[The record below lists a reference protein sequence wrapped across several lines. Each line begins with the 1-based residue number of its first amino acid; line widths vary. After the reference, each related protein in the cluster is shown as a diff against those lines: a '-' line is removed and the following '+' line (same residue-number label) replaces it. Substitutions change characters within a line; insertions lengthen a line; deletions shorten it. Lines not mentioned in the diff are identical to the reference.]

1 MVKLF
6 ISVFAYFRLHKK
18 QLYALLALTVAAF
31 LLLLLRLHYKEDIS
45 DFLPD
50 IPANKRMTEVFRQM
64 ENADK
69 IIIGFSR
76 KDSRNGEDEITEA
89 IDRFVTVLQDIDSLH
104 TVRDVV
110 SQVDE
115 SRMLRI
121 FEFIRDNVPYY
132 LTETDYRR
140 MDSLLAANNTETQI
154 LEDRQQLML
163 PSGSFLKQTILHD
176 PLHLFSPLFQR
187 MDHFK
192 AGDGFEVR
200 NGYLFSDNGKKGL
213 VILTSPYGV
222 SNTAQNN
229 EPVKLIDRSIKRTLS
244 DFPSLRI
251 SSFGAPVIA
260 VSNAN
265 RIKTDSLLAGSIA
278 VFLILLLLV
287 LFFRNFTNLALIFL
301 SVLFGWLFA
310 LGIFS
315 IFKDH
320 ISLIALGAGSIFVG
334 IAVNYPLHFIDHL
347 QRNPDRKQALKE
359 IIPPLL
365 TGNISTVGA
374 FISLLFIHSEA
385 MRDLGLF
392 GALLPAGTILFVLI
406 FLPHLVKTGHP
417 EKQFSFGKLI
427 TFAPERKK
435 AVLLPV
441 IIITVILFYFSRFTS
456 FEPDMNKINY
466 MTETQKEDMRGL
478 LDATNKKGYETLY
491 LVSEGK
497 QLDDALTVYEN
508 NRVRLDSL
516 VQAGLIENISGMGN
530 FLMSRKEQAG
540 RIERWN
546 DFWTPRKAELNRKIR
561 EAAVKAGF
569 KPDAFA
575 PFEKLLST
583 DFQVR
588 ETAYFEPV
596 ISFLRRNYLLE
607 NDNSTKIISLLYCK
621 KEQKEALENL
631 LAGTMPAN
639 GDTFYFDSRNTAARM
654 IDALSGDFNY
664 LLCICGLI
672 VFAFLTFSFGRIE
685 LSLTAFLPLTMAW
698 IWILGIMQLGGMSF
712 NIVNIILASFIFG
725 QGDDYTIFVTEGLMY
740 EYTYRR
746 KMLASYKN
754 SIILSAL
761 IMFTGIGVLIF
772 SKHPAM
778 RSLAEVTMIGMV
790 AVVVTACVIPP
801 FVFRWLTTKKGK
813 YREVPWTLKRFALTA
828 YAFIAFL
835 LGSMIITAYG
845 FLLFAFGKRTEG
857 KKLRYHALLHW
868 VAEFVVRR
876 IPCVRFNYENLTG
889 ETFEKP
895 AVIISNHQSHLDL
908 MCVMML
914 TPKLIILTNDWAWNS
929 PFYGRLI
936 KYADF
941 YPVSGGIENSVERL
955 AEKVRAGYSILV
967 FPEGTRS
974 EDCSIRRFHRGAFYL
989 AETLRMDILPV
1000 VLHGAGHVLPKNDF
1014 LLREGTITV
1023 QVHRRITPDD
1033 SRFATE
1039 YAARSKQVGQ
1049 YYGGLF
1055 AAVSQRLETAAYFK
1069 SFVMHNY
1076 LYKGADI
1083 YRGAKKEMDDLER
1096 GKGSKKL
1103 TDIDRYR
1110 GKDDVWIKNNGYG
1123 VFGFLFALVHKDIRV
1138 YATEADDDL
1147 RALARH
1153 CAGRPGNLVVC
1164 REDELP
1170 EGVKFRA
1177 NAS

>member
-1 MVKLF
+1 
-6 ISVFAYFRLHKK
+6 LHRKS
-18 QLYALLALTVAAF
+18 LYALLALAVAVF
-31 LLLLLRLHYKEDIS
+31 LLLLLRLRYQEDIN

-50 IPANKRMTEVFRQM
+50 IPAGKRMTEVFRQM

-69 IIIGFSR
+69 IMIGFSR
-76 KDSRNGEDEITEA
+76 KDSLNGEDEITGA
-89 IDRFVTVLQDIDSLH
+89 IDRFVAVLQDIDSLH
-104 TVRDVV
+104 IIRDIV

-115 SRMLRI
+115 SRMLRLS
-121 FEFIRDNVPYY
+121 EFIRDNVPYY

-140 MDSLLAANNTETQI
+140 MDSLLAADNTEASL
-154 LEDRQQLML
+154 LEDRRQLML

-187 MDHFK
+187 MNHFK

-213 VILTSPYGV
+213 VILTTPYGV
-222 SNTAQNN
+222 SNTAQNS
-229 EPVKLIDRSIKRTLS
+229 EPVELVNRSINRTLA

-251 SSFGAPVIA
+251 SAFGAPVIA

-265 RIKTDSLLAGSIA
+265 RIKTDSLLAGSMA
-278 VFLILLLLV
+278 VFLIVFLLV
-287 LFFRNFTNLALIFL
+287 LFFRSLTNLALIFL

-315 IFKDH
+315 VFKDH

-347 QRNPDRKQALKE
+347 QRRPDRKQALKE

-374 FISLLFIHSEA
+374 FISLLFIHSDA

-392 GALLPAGTILFVLI
+392 GSLLLAGTILFVLI
-406 FLPHLVKTGHP
+406 FLPHLVKTGHRGKP
-417 EKQFSFGKLI
+417 FPFGKWI

-435 AVLLPV
+435 SVLFSVIVITAV
-441 IIITVILFYFSRFTS
+441 LFYFSRFTS

-466 MTETQKEDMRGL
+466 MTETQREDMRGL
-478 LDATNKKGYETLY
+478 LDAMNRKDYETLY

-497 QLDDALTVYEN
+497 HLDDALAVYEN
-508 NRVRLDSL
+508 NRIWLDSL
-516 VQAGLIENISGMGN
+516 VRAGRVENVSGAGN
-530 FLMSRKEQAG
+530 FLMSRKEQAE
-540 RIERWN
+540 RIKRWN
-546 DFWTPRKAELNRKIR
+546 GFRTQRGAELTRKVR
-561 EAAVKAGF
+561 EAGVKAGF

-588 ETAYFEPV
+588 ETAWFEPV
-596 ISFLRRNYLLE
+596 ISFLRKNYLLE
-607 NDNSTKIISLLYCK
+607 NDNNTKIISLLYCK
-621 KEQKEALENL
+621 KEQKEALADL
-631 LAGTMPAN
+631 LAGKTSAN
-639 GDTFYFDSRNTAARM
+639 GDTFYFDSRNMAARM
-654 IDALSGDFNY
+654 VDALSEDFNY
-664 LLCICGLI
+664 LLCICSLI

-698 IWILGIMQLGGMSF
+698 IWILGLMQLGGLSF

-740 EYTYRR
+740 EYAYRR

-761 IMFTGIGVLIF
+761 LMFAGIGALIF
-772 SKHPAM
+772 AKHPAM

-790 AVVVTACVIPP
+790 VVVLMACIVPP
-801 FVFRWLTTKKGK
+801 SVFRWLTTKKGK
-813 YREVPWTLKRFALTA
+813 YREVPLTLKRFALTA
-828 YAFIAFL
+828 YAFTAFL
-835 LGSMIITAYG
+835 LGCMMITCYG
-845 FLLFAFGKRTEG
+845 FLLFASGKKTEG
-857 KKLRYHALLHW
+857 KKRRYHALLRW
-868 VAEFVVRR
+868 VAGFVVKR
-876 IPCVRFNYENLTG
+876 IPCVRFNAENPAG

-895 AVIISNHQSHLDL
+895 AVIICNHQSHLDL

-955 AEKVRAGYSILV
+955 AEKAGAGYSIAV

-974 EDCSIRRFHRGAFYL
+974 ADCSIGRFHRGAFYL
-989 AETLRMDILPV
+989 AETLRMDIVPV

-1014 LLREGTITV
+1014 LLREGMITV

-1033 SRFATE
+1033 SRFAAD
-1039 YAARSKQVGQ
+1039 YATRSRQVRQ
-1049 YYGGLF
+1049 YYGGLL
-1055 AAVSQRLETAAYFK
+1055 AALSRRLETAAYFK

-1076 LYKGADI
+1076 LYKGTDI
-1083 YRGAKKEMDDLER
+1083 YRGAKKEMSDLER
-1096 GKGSKKL
+1096 GKGSKKRA
-1103 TDIDRYR
+1103 DIDHYR
-1110 GKDDVWIKNNGYG
+1110 GKGNVWVKNSGYG
-1123 VFGFLFALVHKDIRV
+1123 VFGFLFALVHKDTRV
-1138 YATEADDDL
+1138 YATEEDDGL
-1147 RALARH
+1147 RALAQH
-1153 CAGRPGNLVVC
+1153 CAGRPDNLVVC
-1164 REDELP
+1164 RENELP
-1170 EGVKFRA
+1170 AGIKWEKTYG
-1177 NAS
+1177 